1 MDWDEASRQTAP
13 GLVEDLS
20 SLSIAELEARIAAME
35 AEIVRIREELE
46 AKRAHE
52 RAASAL
58 FKN

>member
-1 MDWDEASRQTAP
+1 MDWDEVSRQTAP
-13 GLVEDLS
+13 GAAEDLS
-20 SLSIAELEARIAAME
+20 SLSIAELEARITAME